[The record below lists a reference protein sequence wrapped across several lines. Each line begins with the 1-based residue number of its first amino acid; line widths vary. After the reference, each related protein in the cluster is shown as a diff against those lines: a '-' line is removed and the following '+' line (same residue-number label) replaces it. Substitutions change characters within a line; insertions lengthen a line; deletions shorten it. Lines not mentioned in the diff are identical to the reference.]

1 MRYLSF
7 MFGSIL
13 FVLLL
18 GFFLKN
24 RQSVEIAYYL
34 GASWRLPLS
43 MLILLSFTA
52 GVIAALFASL
62 VIIVKQRRA
71 LITLSNTTTI
81 PKQHA

>member
-7 MFGSIL
+7 IFGSIL

-34 GASWRLPLS
+34 GASWHLPLS
-43 MLILLSFTA
+43 ILILLSFTA

-71 LITLSNTTTI
+71 LITSSNTTTI